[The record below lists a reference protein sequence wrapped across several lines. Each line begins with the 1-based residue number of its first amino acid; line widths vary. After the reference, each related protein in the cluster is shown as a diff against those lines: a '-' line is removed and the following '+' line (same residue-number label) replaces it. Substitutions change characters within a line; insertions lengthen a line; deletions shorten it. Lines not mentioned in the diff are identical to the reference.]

1 MGFRHVIVVG
11 TSAGGIEA
19 LRTIAAGLTPAVRA
33 PILVVAHLSP
43 HAPSVL
49 DQVIA
54 RAGPLPAETARDGVR
69 LEPARIYVAPP
80 DCHLLVEPGV
90 ARVSKGPRENRF
102 RPAIDPLFRSAAQV
116 YGPAA
121 IGIVLTGSLDDGTAG
136 LWAIKRLGGTA
147 IVQDPAEAMFPDMP
161 RSALAHVQVDH
172 VAELTRMAPLLEE
185 LTREEHVPE
194 PGTVGIAT
202 TLEMEVEIAKDRN
215 ARDAGVEDFGDPSPF
230 ACPDCHGV
238 LLKLDEDGRVRFR
251 CHTGHAYSIESL
263 VAGATEGIEH
273 ALWTAIRAL
282 EEAAL
287 IMDHSAD
294 HLAERHGG
302 NGAAD
307 CRAQAQEARRHS
319 TVLRGVAAEREPLRA
334 RP

>member
-1 MGFRHVIVVG
+1 MGFNHVIVIG

-19 LRTIAAGLTPAVRA
+19 LRTIASGLSPAVEA

-49 DQVIA
+49 AQVIA
-54 RAGPLPAETARDGVR
+54 RAGPLPALTARDRVR
-69 LEPARIYVAPP
+69 LEPAHIYVAPP
-80 DCHLLVEPGV
+80 DCHLLVEPGI
-90 ARVSKGPRENRF
+90 ARVTKGPKENRF

-121 IGIVLTGSLDDGTAG
+121 IGVVLTGSLDDGTAG
-136 LWAIKRLGGTA
+136 LWAIKQLGGTA
-147 IVQDPAEAMFPDMP
+147 IVQDPAEALFPDMP
-161 RSALAHVQVDH
+161 SSALAHVQVDH
-172 VAELTRMAPLLEE
+172 VATLSRIAALLHDLTR
-185 LTREEHVPE
+185 RQRIPE
-194 PGTVGIAT
+194 RIEIDFAK

-215 ARDAGVEDFGDPSPF
+215 AFEAGVEQFGEPSAF

-238 LLKLDEDGRVRFR
+238 LLKLDEDGRTRFR
-251 CHTGHAYSIESL
+251 CHTGHSYSIESL
-263 VAGATEGIEH
+263 VAGATDGIEH

-287 IMDHSAD
+287 LMDRTAQ
-294 HLAERHGG
+294 HLEERHGG
-302 NGAAD
+302 RGAGES
-307 CRAQAQEARRHS
+307 RAQAQEARRHA
-319 TVLRGVAAEREPLRA
+319 TVLRGIAAERTPLRA

>member
-1 MGFRHVIVVG
+1 MAFRHVIVIG

-19 LRTIAAGLTPAVRA
+19 LRTIAAGLSPLVHA

-54 RAGPLPAETARDGVR
+54 RAGPLPAVTARDGVR
-69 LEPARIYVAPP
+69 LEPAHIYVAPP

-90 ARVSKGPRENRF
+90 ARVTKGPKENRF

-121 IGIVLTGSLDDGTAG
+121 VGVVLTGSLDDGTAG
-136 LWAIKRLGGTA
+136 LWAIKRLGGTT
-147 IVQDPAEAMFPDMP
+147 IVQDPAEALFPDMP
-161 RSALAHVQVDH
+161 TSALAHVQIDH
-172 VAELTRMAPLLEE
+172 VAGLS
-185 LTREEHVPE
+185 
-194 PGTVGIAT
+194 GIAALLHEIT
-202 TLEMEVEIAKDRN
+202 RREHLAPPMEIAAAKTLEMEVDIARDRN
-215 ARDAGVEDFGDPSPF
+215 AYEAGVEQFGDPSPF
-230 ACPDCHGV
+230 ACPECHGV
-238 LLKLDEDGRVRFR
+238 LLKLDEDGRIRFR

-273 ALWTAIRAL
+273 SLWTAIRAL

-287 IMDHSAD
+287 LMDRTAQ
-294 HLAERHGG
+294 HLEEHHKSK
-302 NGAAD
+302 GAGQ

-319 TVLRGVAAEREPLRA
+319 TVLRGVAAERAPLRA
-334 RP
+334 RL

>member
-1 MGFRHVIVVG
+1 MGFKHIIVVG

-19 LRTIAAGLTPAVRA
+19 LRTLAAGLSPSVHA

-54 RAGPLPAETARDGVR
+54 RAGSLPATTAYDGVR
-69 LEPARIYVAPP
+69 LEPAHIYIAPP

-90 ARVSKGPRENRF
+90 ARVTKGAKENRF

-121 IGIVLTGSLDDGTAG
+121 IGVVLTGALDDGTAG
-136 LWAIKRLGGTA
+136 LWAIKRLGRTA
-147 IVQDPAEAMFPDMP
+147 IVQDPAEALFPDMP
-161 RSALAHVQVDH
+161 SSALAHVQVDH
-172 VAELTRMAPLLEE
+172 VATLSRIPTLLHELTQ
-185 LTREEHVPE
+185 REVTE
-194 PGTVGIAT
+194 PIEIGFAE
-202 TLEMEVEIAKDRN
+202 TLEMEVNIAKDRN
-215 ARDAGVEDFGDPSPF
+215 AFEAGAEGFGEPSAF
-230 ACPDCHGV
+230 ACPECHGV
-238 LLKLDEDGRVRFR
+238 LLKLDEDGRTRFR

-273 ALWTAIRAL
+273 SLWTAIRAL

-287 IMDHSAD
+287 LMDHTAQ
-294 HLAERHGG
+294 HLEQHHGG
-302 NGAAD
+302 RGAAES
-307 CRAQAQEARRHS
+307 RVQAQEARRHS
-319 TVLRGVAAEREPLRA
+319 TVLRGVAAARAPLRA

>member
-1 MGFRHVIVVG
+1 MAFRRVIVIG

-19 LRTIAAGLTPAVRA
+19 LRTIAAGLSSSVHA
-33 PILVVAHLSP
+33 PILVVSHLSP

-54 RAGPLPAETARDGVR
+54 RAGPLPAVTARDGLR
-69 LEPARIYVAPP
+69 LEAAHIYVAPP

-90 ARVSKGPRENRF
+90 ARVTKGPKENRF

-116 YGPAA
+116 YGPGA
-121 IGIVLTGSLDDGTAG
+121 IGVVLTGSLDDGTAG
-136 LWAIKRLGGTA
+136 LWALKRLGGTV
-147 IVQDPAEAMFPDMP
+147 IVQDPAEALFPGMP
-161 RSALAHVQVDH
+161 SSALAHVEVDH
-172 VAELTRMAPLLEE
+172 VAGLSGIAALLHELTRQEP
-185 LTREEHVPE
+185 VPQ
-194 PGTVGIAT
+194 PVRANLPQ
-202 TLEMEVEIAKDRN
+202 TLEMEVDIAKDRN
-215 ARDAGVEDFGDPSPF
+215 AYEAGVEQFGDPSPF

-238 LLKLDEDGRVRFR
+238 LLKLDEEGRLRFR

-273 ALWTAIRAL
+273 ALWTAIRTL

-287 IMDHSAD
+287 LMDRTAR
-294 HLAERHGG
+294 HLEERHGG
-302 NGAAD
+302 SGAAE
-307 CRAQAQEARRHS
+307 CRSQAQEARGHS
-319 TVLRGVAAEREPLRA
+319 TVLRGVAAERAPLRA

>member
-1 MGFRHVIVVG
+1 M
-11 TSAGGIEA
+11 
-19 LRTIAAGLTPAVRA
+19 RA
-33 PILVVAHLSP
+33 PILVVVHLAP

-69 LEPARIYVAPP
+69 LEAGHIYVAPP
-80 DCHLLVEPGV
+80 DCHLPVEPGV
-90 ARVSKGPRENRF
+90 ARVTKGPKENRF

-121 IGIVLTGSLDDGTAG
+121 IGVVLTGSLDDGTAG
-136 LWAIKRLGGTA
+136 LWAIKQLGGTA

-161 RSALAHVQVDH
+161 RSALAHVQIDH
-172 VAELTRMAPLLEE
+172 VAELSRIPALLEE
-185 LTREEHVPE
+185 LTTRDHVPA
-194 PGTVGIAT
+194 PASVDFAT
-202 TLEMEVEIAKDRN
+202 LLEMEAEIAKDRN
-215 ARDAGVEDFGDPSPF
+215 AREAGVEEFGDPSPF

-238 LLKLDEDGRVRFR
+238 LLKLDEAGRARFR

-263 VAGATEGIEH
+263 VAGATDGIEH

-287 IMDHSAD
+287 LMDSTAL
-294 HLAERHGG
+294 HLEERHGG
-302 NGAAD
+302 TGAAE
-307 CRAQAQEARRHS
+307 CRAQAREASRHS
-319 TVLRGVAAEREPLRA
+319 EVLRGVAAERVPLQA